1 MRAET
6 KKKLR
11 AAGWRVGS
19 ATEFLGLTD
28 IEDAIVEMKVALA
41 ERLRSVRQEKGMT
54 QAELARRIGSSQS
67 RVAKIEAGD
76 RSVSMDLL
84 VRTLLAAGAERNDV
98 ACAVAPRKMRA
109 GSRRSRE

>member
-6 KKKLR
+6 KKKLQ

-19 ATEFLGLTD
+19 ATEFLGLTA
-28 IEDAIVEMKVALA
+28 IEDAIVDMKIALA
-41 ERLRSVRQEKGMT
+41 ERLRSVRQKTGMT

-98 ACAVAPRKMRA
+98 ARAVAEPKRRA
-109 GSRRSRE
+109 GSRRSRG